1 MMKAFFEK
9 FKMRDKGTIL
19 RTIFLILSLI
29 NYVIS
34 MVGKKYWGS
43 GSIYEYVSFGIF
55 VLMVVISYWYNNNWT
70 GFASIA
76 NDIFNRLADG
86 KITEEEIIN
95 FRNKHK
101 KDCIK
106 LNPKDSGQNKK
117 EDSNQDEVEHK

>member
-34 MVGKKYWGS
+34 MVGKKYFGS

-76 NDIFNRLADG
+76 NDIFNRLSDG
-86 KITEEEIIN
+86 KITEEEIIE

-101 KDCIK
+101 KDCIE
-106 LNPKDSGQNKK
+106 LNPKDSEQNKK

>member
-1 MMKAFFEK
+1 MKAFFEK

-70 GFASIA
+70 GFASMA
-76 NDIFNRLADG
+76 DDIFNRLADG
-86 KITEEEIIN
+86 KISEEEIIE

-101 KDCIK
+101 KDCIE
-106 LNPKDSGQNKK
+106 LNPKDSGQKTK

>member
-1 MMKAFFEK
+1 MKAFFEK

-34 MVGKKYWGS
+34 IVGKKYWGS

-55 VLMVVISYWYNNNWT
+55 VLMVIISYWYNNNWT

-76 NDIFNRLADG
+76 DDIFNMLADG
-86 KITEEEIIN
+86 KITEEEIIE

-106 LNPKDSGQNKK
+106 LNPKDSGQKKK

>member
-34 MVGKKYWGS
+34 MIGKKYWGS

-55 VLMVVISYWYNNNWT
+55 VLMVIISYWYNNNWT

-86 KITEEEIIN
+86 KITEEEIID
-95 FRNKHK
+95 FMNKHK

-106 LNPKDSGQNKK
+106 LNPKDSVQNKK

>member
-86 KITEEEIIN
+86 KITEEEIID

-106 LNPKDSGQNKK
+106 LNPKDSVQNKK

>member
-1 MMKAFFEK
+1 MMKAFFKK

-86 KITEEEIIN
+86 KITEEEIID

>member
-1 MMKAFFEK
+1 MKAFFEK

-86 KITEEEIIN
+86 KITEEEIID
-95 FRNKHK
+95 FRDKHK

-106 LNPKDSGQNKK
+106 LNPKDSVQNKK

>member
-34 MVGKKYWGS
+34 MVGKKYWGY

-86 KITEEEIIN
+86 KITEEEIID

>member
-1 MMKAFFEK
+1 MKAFFEK

-76 NDIFNRLADG
+76 NDIFDRLADG
-86 KITEEEIIN
+86 KITEEEIID

>member
-1 MMKAFFEK
+1 MKAFFEK

-86 KITEEEIIN
+86 KITEEEIID

-106 LNPKDSGQNKK
+106 LNPKDSGKNKK
-117 EDSNQDEVEHK
+117 EDSNKDEVEHK

>member
-34 MVGKKYWGS
+34 MVGKKYLGS

-86 KITEEEIIN
+86 KITEEEIID

>member
-1 MMKAFFEK
+1 MKAFFEK

-34 MVGKKYWGS
+34 MVGKKYLGS

-76 NDIFNRLADG
+76 DDIFNMLADG
-86 KITEEEIIN
+86 KITEEEIIE

-106 LNPKDSGQNKK
+106 LNPKDSGQKKK

>member
-1 MMKAFFEK
+1 MKSFFKK

-34 MVGKKYWGS
+34 MVGKKYFGS
-43 GSIYEYVSFGIF
+43 GNIYEYVSFGIF

-76 NDIFNRLADG
+76 NDIFNRLSDG
-86 KITEEEIIN
+86 KITEEEIIK
-95 FRNKHK
+95 FMNKHK
-101 KDCIK
+101 KDGIE
-106 LNPKDSGQNKK
+106 LNPKDSGQKKK

>member
-1 MMKAFFEK
+1 MKAFFEK

-43 GSIYEYVSFGIF
+43 GSIYEHVSFGIF

-86 KITEEEIIN
+86 KITEEEIID

>member
-55 VLMVVISYWYNNNWT
+55 VLMVIISYWYNNNWT

-76 NDIFNRLADG
+76 DDIFNMLDDG
-86 KITEEEIIN
+86 KITEEEIIE

-106 LNPKDSGQNKK
+106 LNPKDSGQKKK

>member
-70 GFASIA
+70 GFVSIA

-86 KITEEEIIN
+86 KITEEEIID

>member
-70 GFASIA
+70 GFASMA
-76 NDIFNRLADG
+76 DDIFNRLADG
-86 KITEEEIIN
+86 KITEEEVIE

-101 KDCIK
+101 KDCIE
-106 LNPKDSGQNKK
+106 LNHKDSGQKKK

>member
-76 NDIFNRLADG
+76 DDIFNRLSDG
-86 KITEEEIIN
+86 KITEKEIIE

-101 KDCIK
+101 KDCIE
-106 LNPKDSGQNKK
+106 LNPKDSEQNKK
-117 EDSNQDEVEHK
+117 EDSNQDEVAHN

>member
-1 MMKAFFEK
+1 MKAFFEK

-34 MVGKKYWGS
+34 MVCKKYWGS

-86 KITEEEIIN
+86 KITEEEIID

>member
-86 KITEEEIIN
+86 KITEEEIID

-106 LNPKDSGQNKK
+106 LNPKDSGKNKK

>member
-34 MVGKKYWGS
+34 MVGKKYFGS

-86 KITEEEIIN
+86 KITEEEIID

>member
-1 MMKAFFEK
+1 MKAFFEK

-43 GSIYEYVSFGIF
+43 GNIYEYVSFGIF
-55 VLMVVISYWYNNNWT
+55 VLMVIISYWYNNNWT

-76 NDIFNRLADG
+76 NDIFNMLADG
-86 KITEEEIIN
+86 KITEEEIIE

-106 LNPKDSGQNKK
+106 LNPKDPGQKKK

>member
-1 MMKAFFEK
+1 MKAFFEK

-55 VLMVVISYWYNNNWT
+55 VLMVIISYWYNNNWT

-86 KITEEEIIN
+86 KITEEEIIE

-106 LNPKDSGQNKK
+106 LNPKDSGQKKK

>member
-1 MMKAFFEK
+1 
-9 FKMRDKGTIL
+9 MRDKGTIL

-86 KITEEEIIN
+86 KITEEEIID

>member
-1 MMKAFFEK
+1 MKTFFEK

-19 RTIFLILSLI
+19 RTIFLILSLV

-55 VLMVVISYWYNNNWT
+55 VLMVIISYWYNNNWT

-76 NDIFNRLADG
+76 NDIFNMLADG
-86 KITEEEIIN
+86 KITEEEIIE

-106 LNPKDSGQNKK
+106 LNPKDSGQKKK

>member
-34 MVGKKYWGS
+34 IVGKKYWGS

-55 VLMVVISYWYNNNWT
+55 VLMVIISYWYNNNWT

-76 NDIFNRLADG
+76 DDIFNMLADG
-86 KITEEEIIN
+86 KITEEEIIE

-106 LNPKDSGQNKK
+106 LNPKDSGQKKK

>member
-1 MMKAFFEK
+1 MKAFFEK

-86 KITEEEIIN
+86 KITEEEIID

-117 EDSNQDEVEHK
+117 EDFNQDEVEHK

>member
-86 KITEEEIIN
+86 KITEEEIID

-106 LNPKDSGQNKK
+106 LNSKDSVQNKK

>member
-1 MMKAFFEK
+1 MMKTFFEK

-86 KITEEEIIN
+86 KITEEEIID

>member
-1 MMKAFFEK
+1 MKAFFEK

-55 VLMVVISYWYNNNWT
+55 VLMVIISYWYNNNWT

-76 NDIFNRLADG
+76 DDIFNMLSDG
-86 KITEEEIIN
+86 KITEEEIIE

-106 LNPKDSGQNKK
+106 LNPKDSGQKKK

>member
-1 MMKAFFEK
+1 MIKAFFEK

-86 KITEEEIIN
+86 KITEEEIID

-106 LNPKDSGQNKK
+106 LNPKDYGQNKK

>member
-86 KITEEEIIN
+86 KITEEEIID

-117 EDSNQDEVEHK
+117 EDSNQNEVEHK

>member
-86 KITEEEIIN
+86 KITEEEIID

-117 EDSNQDEVEHK
+117 EDSNKDEVEHK

>member
-1 MMKAFFEK
+1 MKAFFEK

-34 MVGKKYWGS
+34 MVCKKYCGS

>member
-34 MVGKKYWGS
+34 IVGNKYWCS

-86 KITEEEIIN
+86 NITEEEIID

-101 KDCIK
+101 KDYIK

>member
-86 KITEEEIIN
+86 KITEEEIID

-117 EDSNQDEVEHK
+117 EDPNQDEVEHT

>member
-34 MVGKKYWGS
+34 MVGKKYLGS

-76 NDIFNRLADG
+76 NDIFNRLSDG
-86 KITEEEIIN
+86 KITEEEIIE

-101 KDCIK
+101 KDCIE
-106 LNPKDSGQNKK
+106 LNPKDSEQNKK

>member
-34 MVGKKYWGS
+34 MVGKKYLGS

-76 NDIFNRLADG
+76 DDIFNMLADG
-86 KITEEEIIN
+86 KITEEEIIE

-106 LNPKDSGQNKK
+106 LNPKDSGQKKK